1 MFLRRLAHIKII
13 FHVHIYCRMML
24 LQVGVP
30 PTRPFPARFNIPLT
44 AAVQNGRVYK
54 HTRVNRYT
62 HSLNFQRDT
71 EPNCFAMPRNTCE
84 YQLLFLL
91 CFLMKS
97 CHAFKNDAT
106 EELYG
111 HMVASPHETPNNAS
125 LNRARNGGR
134 RTESRD
140 QKGAC
145 FLLCL

>member
-1 MFLRRLAHIKII
+1 
-13 FHVHIYCRMML
+13 
-24 LQVGVP
+24 
-30 PTRPFPARFNIPLT
+30 
-44 AAVQNGRVYK
+44 
-54 HTRVNRYT
+54 
-62 HSLNFQRDT
+62 
-71 EPNCFAMPRNTCE
+71 
-84 YQLLFLL
+84 
-91 CFLMKS
+91 MKS

-145 FLLCL
+145 FLLCLWYTFVGSTHFKLGFLSHFNLNYIIFTLKTRLVDSCKTKKLKIAYFDELM